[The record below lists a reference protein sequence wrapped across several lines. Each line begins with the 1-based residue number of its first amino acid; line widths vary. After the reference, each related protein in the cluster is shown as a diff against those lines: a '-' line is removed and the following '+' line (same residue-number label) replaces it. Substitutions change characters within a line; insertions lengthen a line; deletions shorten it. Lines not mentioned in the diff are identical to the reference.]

1 VLAPGFHQSTGMN
14 WQYAYTS
21 HILPSIFTVMLLMAV
36 AVYAWR
42 RRNLPG
48 ASWFV
53 IYCLLALPILAFHVI
68 EYLAVDFETKIFW
81 FNVEYLWWLPG
92 TTAMTCFIL
101 EYAWPGRW
109 ATRRTLALLFVVPVL
124 GLAFT
129 LSNDFHHLLFRGY
142 GFGGDV
148 DPHYGPAGWAF
159 MAYNW
164 GLRVVSTIALVW
176 LFVRSPQHRWPAVL
190 ILLAETVVGVLLVLD
205 PLIPESWFF
214 YVPWKT
220 IPVVASAIALF
231 GFRILDPIPLAHQ
244 TVIEQLQAGMLVLD
258 LRGRVIS
265 LNPAAE
271 GILNGSAQQVKGRL
285 VKELLP
291 AYPEKHLAESGETEI
306 ELGNGE
312 GTGPRY
318 YMVTNSLLNDFRG
331 LKVGRLLLLRD
342 VTEQKRAQ
350 QQVLEKLSRL
360 HEASS
365 HLIATLD
372 LDQTMVEI
380 ARQSAWLLRCQKA
393 GVIRLARENGQFELA
408 ADFGFSQDEQQ
419 ALLADL
425 PGWDFL
431 TELVAQP
438 KTIILQDAMD
448 DHRLP
453 DGARDRLGL
462 SAILITPIWIS
473 KNPEE
478 FIFVMEAN
486 ATTQWREPEIEQLE
500 SLANRAAVALISAN
514 LHHEREVTAALE
526 ERQCIAANMHDGLAQ
541 TLSLLGMRVDRMQE
555 IIEDD
560 SDSEIVDALGDIRDV
575 VNLASTEVRRS
586 IARLLETPRPRSSLQ
601 YLLQAMLENI
611 RTEGGPVLKFDSGSV
626 RPLYIVSEQTDQ
638 VMPAVHEALLNA
650 FYHAKA
656 QTVYV
661 RLESN
666 QGNIHLTVED
676 DGVGFSLDCPDKYGN
691 HFGLSVMRARAARIG
706 GQIQIGTSPGKGTRI
721 TLTWTPEFSELQNS
735 SQSPDMALQAN
746 GMGR

>member
-1 VLAPGFHQSTGMN
+1 MN
-14 WQYAYTS
+14 WQYAYTP
-21 HILPSIFTVMLLMAV
+21 HIWPSIFTIMLLTVLAG
-36 AVYAWR
+36 YAWR

-48 ASWFV
+48 ALAFV

-81 FNVEYLWWLPG
+81 FKVEYPWWLPG

-101 EYAWPGRW
+101 EYAWPRRW
-109 ATRRTLALLFVVPVL
+109 VTRRTLALMFVVPLL

-129 LSNDFHHLLFRGY
+129 LSNDFQHLLFRGY

-148 DPHYGPAGWAF
+148 DPQYGPAGWAF

-164 GLRVVSTIALVW
+164 GLRVVSTIALAW

-220 IPVVASAIALF
+220 IPVVACAVALF
-231 GFRILDPIPLAHQ
+231 GFRIFDPIPLARQ
-244 TVIEQLQAGMLVLD
+244 TVINQLQAGMIVLD
-258 LRGRVIS
+258 LKGRVIS
-265 LNPAAE
+265 LNPSAE
-271 GILNGSAQQVKGRL
+271 GILNGSAQQVKGSM

-312 GTGPRY
+312 ETGPRY

-350 QQVLEKLSRL
+350 EQVLEKLSRL

-380 ARQSAWLLRCQKA
+380 TRQSAWLLRCQKA
-393 GVIRLARENGQFELA
+393 GIIRLTRENGQFELV
-408 ADFGFSQDEQQ
+408 ADIGFSQDEQQ
-419 ALLADL
+419 TLSADL

-431 TELVAQP
+431 TELVTQP
-438 KTIILQDAMD
+438 KTIIVQDAMD
-448 DHRLP
+448 VHRLP
-453 DGARDRLGL
+453 CGARDRLSR
-462 SAILITPIWIS
+462 SAILITPIWTS
-473 KNPEE
+473 KNPDE

-486 ATTQWREPEIEQLE
+486 AATQWREPEIEQIE

-514 LHHEREVTAALE
+514 LHHQREVAAALE
-526 ERQCIAANMHDGLAQ
+526 ERQSIAADMHDGLAQ
-541 TLSLLGMRVDRMQE
+541 TLSLLGLKVDQANELITQGDRLPARQILKQMRDIVGQA
-555 IIEDD
+555 
-560 SDSEIVDALGDIRDV
+560 SDEVRLSISSLQTDV
-575 VNLASTEVRRS
+575 QPRRS
-586 IARLLETPRPRSSLQ
+586 IQDLLGELIGQFRAGHNEVAWSLTSRVPAPLFLPASQREQLVPVVREALSNACRHARAGHIHVLLERYDDQ
-601 YLLQAMLENI
+601 MQ
-611 RTEGGPVLKFDSGSV
+611 V
-626 RPLYIVSEQTDQ
+626 R
-638 VMPAVHEALLNA
+638 
-650 FYHAKA
+650 
-656 QTVYV
+656 
-661 RLESN
+661 
-666 QGNIHLTVED
+666 VED
-676 DGVGFSLDCPDKYGN
+676 DGQGFNPNLSHEGRGR
-691 HFGLSVMRARAARIG
+691 HFGLRIMRARAARMG
-706 GQIQIGTSPGKGTRI
+706 GYLQLDSVPGNGTRI
-721 TLTWTPEFSELQNS
+721 SLCWSLERDRYHIPSPTLEPAIP
-735 SQSPDMALQAN
+735 SPPLVLS
-746 GMGR
+746 GKGE